1 MSTTTSKP
9 QNTTPALDPIPSA
22 RSNADLKSAIRKLEG
37 MTPNATCALY
47 TSKARVLIVCGP
59 VDPKADFN
67 ALCDAADKHFADQDM
82 MTQMRQFADLRGT
95 HLVIDAISQ
104 TQPDED

>member
-37 MTPNATCALY
+37 MTPNATCSLY

-59 VDPKADFN
+59 VDPKSDFN
-67 ALCDAADKHFADQDM
+67 ALCDAADKLFANQDM
-82 MTQMRQFADLRGT
+82 NTSMRAFADLRGT
-95 HLVIDAISQ
+95 HLVIEAMSH
-104 TQPDED
+104 TQPEED